1 MKRGG
6 VYLFGPFRVDVGRR
20 ILRREGESVPITG
33 KVFDTLVFL
42 IERRDRVVSKDEIL
56 TGVWPDANVEEAN
69 LTQSISV
76 LRRSLGE
83 KPGEN
88 KYIVTVA
95 GRGYQ
100 FAADIEE
107 STTRERNQ
115 WPPWSPRAVALI
127 GGTIAALAI
136 LTLVNKVRT
145 PGQSTPA
152 TVRITSLPGVE
163 TQPSFSPDGK
173 QIVFVWGGETG
184 ENEDIYVSLVGTDS
198 ILRLTTDPASDTSPA
213 WSPDGKYI
221 AFYRAGVRPGYLIV
235 PAIGGPERKIADV
248 EPQGKS
254 VGRKVVW
261 SPDRKLLYLSEPTK
275 PHGVPRIVAVS
286 YATGEK
292 HSVTQPGEQLGD
304 EDLAISPDGSQLAF
318 VRGCVRLCVL
328 RLDNAQERSLVM
340 APGIRGLAWTADGND
355 IVYATL
361 RSSGNNLWKIAASGT
376 AGPEFISG
384 VSGEVAFP
392 AISPDGR
399 KLVYSES
406 RVNTNIWRLA
416 LRDDATG
423 AGGPASDERLIYST
437 KSQYSPQLSPDGR
450 RIVFGSDRSGTR
462 EIWVCEQDG
471 RNARQL
477 TFYGGPHT
485 GTPRWSPDGRSIT
498 YDSYVGNSPDIHVI
512 AAEGGTAQNVM
523 NHPASDVTPS
533 YSRDGRWIYFSS
545 NRSGTF
551 QIWRMPAG
559 GGEAVQITR
568 KGGGAPIESYDGR
581 FIYYSKFTQFR
592 PGLFRIPTGG
602 GEETLVIQGVSSWG
616 WWAISDVGI
625 YYIEQSRPE
634 DTARLQ
640 LLSFSGTVQTIRA
653 LRFPPSDAENV
664 LGVDRSGRTVLLEQI
679 DEKFGDLVM
688 VQGFR

>member
-1 MKRGG
+1 
-6 VYLFGPFRVDVGRR
+6 
-20 ILRREGESVPITG
+20 VPITG

-69 LTQSISV
+69 LAQSISV

-107 STTRERNQ
+107 PTIGERK
-115 WPPWSPRAVALI
+115 PRRPRSPRAVALI
-127 GGTIAALAI
+127 GGTIAALAM
-136 LTLVNKVRT
+136 LALVSWVRT
-145 PGQSTPA
+145 PGQSIPA
-152 TVRITSLPGVE
+152 TVRVTSLPGVE

-221 AFYRAGVRPGYLIV
+221 AFYRAGAQPGCFIV
-235 PAIGGPERKIADV
+235 PAIGGTERKITDV
-248 EPQGKS
+248 EPRGKS

-261 SPDRKLLYLSEPTK
+261 SPDGKLLYLSEPPK
-275 PHGVPRIVAVS
+275 PQTVPRIVAVS
-286 YATGEK
+286 FATGEK
-292 HSVTQPGEQLGD
+292 RSVTHSGEQLGD
-304 EDLAISPDGSQLAF
+304 EDMAISPDGSQLAF
-318 VRGCVRLCVL
+318 VRGFVRLCVL
-328 RLDNAQERSLVM
+328 RLDGAQERSLVM
-340 APGIRGLAWTADGND
+340 APGIRGLAWTTDGKS

-361 RSSGNNLWKIAASGT
+361 RSSGNNLWKIAASGS
-376 AGPEFISG
+376 ARPELISG

-406 RVNTNIWRLA
+406 RVNTNIWRLD
-416 LRDDATG
+416 LRGDAAR
-423 AGGPASDERLIYST
+423 AGSPASDERLIYST
-437 KSQYSPQLSPDGR
+437 KSQHSPQLSPDGR

-485 GTPRWSPDGRSIT
+485 GTPRWSPDGRSIA

-512 AAEGGTAQNVM
+512 AAEGGTAQNVT

-551 QIWRMPAG
+551 QIWRMPTG

-568 KGGGAPIESYDGR
+568 NGGGIPIESYDGR

-602 GEETLVIQGVSSWG
+602 GEETLVIQGVGSWG
-616 WWAISDVGI
+616 WWAISEAGI
-625 YYIEQSRPE
+625 YFIEQSRPE
-634 DTARLQ
+634 DAAKLQ

-653 LRFPPSDAENV
+653 LRTPPSDAENV

-679 DEKFGDLVM
+679 DERFGDLVM